1 MGERMTRDRIIEVLR
16 ALPPDATL
24 DDALDELKCL
34 LEIER
39 SIAERDA
46 GEGVLRAE
54 VKSRFGELL
63 AAGLIRPPLEQGDPF
78 EDSPDIQLPRGTA
91 AQLIDQDREED

>member
-1 MGERMTRDRIIEVLR
+1 MGERMTRDPIIEVLR

-24 DDALDELKCL
+24 DDALEELASL

-39 SIAERDA
+39 GIAELDA
-46 GEGVLRAE
+46 GKGVSHAE

-63 AAGLIRPPLEQGDPF
+63 AAGVIRPPVEQGDPF
-78 EDSPDIQLPRGTA
+78 EDWPDIHLPPGTA